1 MSESGIRPRS
11 GKLEI
16 TRKMNRR
23 QFTKLLAG
31 TGAVAAFAPFS
42 IVGAQSAKLKVG
54 VLLPKSG
61 LQGLIGQSCQKG
73 ADLAPGVIR
82 ELLGVDIELLN
93 ADTETNVDTART
105 RAERLIQDGANCLVG
120 PFDSGAAAAIAQ
132 VAEQRGVPFVINI
145 AAAPQITEQGYKFV
159 FRNFPVASE
168 LVTNGLTLINDLF
181 EATGTAPRTAVFMHV
196 NDTFGQANA
205 KAIGAILPKLSLP
218 FKLADTISY
227 DPAAK
232 DLSVEVAKAKS
243 TKADFLLVVSRLND
257 AIVLRREIVKQR
269 WNTMGVISPGS
280 PGMYENQFYQTLG
293 KLSEHCISNVPWY
306 DPKSALSQSVEAAFR
321 KLNPKDQLRFHA
333 LNVGYT
339 FESILI
345 VAEAY
350 KRAKSTDARALTE
363 AIRQTEIKNRMMIG
377 APIKFNAKGQVEG
390 NLSACIQNQGRK
402 PVVVLPGA
410 AAEAKPVF
418 PWSEFKKA

>member
-1 MSESGIRPRS
+1 MIS
-11 GKLEI
+11 
-16 TRKMNRR
+16 KMNRR

-31 TGAVAAFAPFS
+31 ASAGAALSPFG
-42 IVGAQSAKLKVG
+42 IVHAQSTKLKIG

-73 ADLAPGVIR
+73 ADLAPGAIR
-82 ELLGVDIELLN
+82 ELLDVEIELLN

-105 RAERLIQDGANCLVG
+105 RAERLVQEGAHCLVG

-181 EATGTAPRTAVFMHV
+181 HATGAAPRTAVFMHV

-205 KAIGAILPKLSLP
+205 KAIGAILPKLNLP
-218 FKLADTISY
+218 FNLVETISY

-243 TKADFLLVVSRLND
+243 TKADFLLLVSRLND

-269 WNTMGVISPGS
+269 WNIMGVISPGS

-293 KLSEHCISNVPWY
+293 KLSEHCVSNVPWY
-306 DPKSALSQSVEAAFR
+306 DPKSALSRTVEAAFKKR
-321 KLNPKDQLRFHA
+321 NPKDHLRFHA

-339 FESILI
+339 FEAILI
-345 VAEAY
+345 VADAC
-350 KRAKSTDARALTE
+350 KRARSTDARTLTE
-363 AIRQTEIKNRMMIG
+363 AIRQTEIKNRMMLG
-377 APIKFNAKGQVEG
+377 APIKFNVKGQVEG
-390 NLSACIQNQGRK
+390 SLSACIQNQGQK
-402 PVVVLPGA
+402 PVVVLPAA